1 MHALFW
7 LQPMDP
13 ILLLKALILGI
24 VEGLTEFLPISST
37 GHLIIVGSLIG
48 YTDEQSKVFKIV
60 IQLAA
65 ILAVCW
71 LYRERITQV
80 AGGLRSDPVQ
90 QRFVSL
96 LIIGFL
102 PAAVLGLMFHSTI
115 KMYLFNPLTVAGALI
130 VGGFLILYIE
140 RKVYQPRINSVD
152 EMRWPDALKV
162 GFAQALAMFPG
173 TSRSGATIMGGLI
186 FGLSRKTATEFSFFL
201 AIPTMFAAT
210 IYDVYKN
217 WAILRLEDLPVFA
230 VGFVASF
237 IAAML
242 SVKALVRY
250 ISNHDFTV
258 FAWYRIIFGVIVLLT
273 AQMGWVEWEA

>member
-1 MHALFW
+1 
-7 LQPMDP
+7 MDP

-37 GHLIIVGSLIG
+37 GHLIIVGSLLN
-48 YTDEQSKVFKIV
+48 YTNEQSKVFKIV

-90 QRFVSL
+90 QRFVGL
-96 LIIGFL
+96 LFIGFL

-115 KMYLFNPLTVAGALI
+115 KAYLFNPLTVAGALI

-217 WAILRLEDLPVFA
+217 WDILRLEDLPVFA

-237 IAAML
+237 VAAML
-242 SVKALVRY
+242 SVRALVRY

-258 FAWYRIIFGVIVLLT
+258 FAWYRIVFGVIVLLT
-273 AQMGWVEWEA
+273 AQMGWVEWTA

>member
-1 MHALFW
+1 
-7 LQPMDP
+7 MDP
-13 ILLLKALILGI
+13 ILLLKALILGV

-37 GHLIIVGSLIG
+37 GHLIIVGSLLN

-71 LYRERITQV
+71 LYRERVTKL
-80 AGGLRSDPVQ
+80 ACGLRADPEQ
-90 QRFVSL
+90 QRFAGL
-96 LIIGFL
+96 LVVGFL
-102 PAAVLGLMFHSTI
+102 PAAILGLMFHSTI
-115 KMYLFNPLTVAGALI
+115 KTYLFNPLTVAGALI
-130 VGGFLILYIE
+130 VGGILILYIE

-152 EMRWPDALKV
+152 EMRWKDALKV

-210 IYDVYKN
+210 VYDVYKN
-217 WAILRLEDLPVFA
+217 WEILRLEDLPVFA

-237 IAAML
+237 VAAMI

-273 AQMGWVEWEA
+273 AQMGWVEWSA

>member
-1 MHALFW
+1 
-7 LQPMDP
+7 MDP
-13 ILLLKALILGI
+13 ILLLKALVLGI

-37 GHLIIVGSLIG
+37 GHLIIVGSLLN

-71 LYRERITQV
+71 LYRERITKV
-80 AGGLRSDPVQ
+80 AGGLASDPVQ
-90 QRFVSL
+90 QRFVGL
-96 LIIGFL
+96 LVVGFL
-102 PAAVLGLMFHSTI
+102 PAAVLGVMFHSTI
-115 KMYLFNPLTVAGALI
+115 KAYLFNPLTVAGALI

-210 IYDVYKN
+210 VYDVYKN
-217 WAILRLEDLPVFA
+217 WALLRLEDLPVFA

-237 IAAML
+237 VAAML
-242 SVKALVRY
+242 SVRALVRY

-258 FAWYRIIFGVIVLLT
+258 FAWYRIVFGVIVLLT
-273 AQMGWVEWEA
+273 AQMGWVEWAA